1 MIVLLNKRR
10 PHRRRNGDQIAQPHP
25 LAVAA
30 ADVQLANLLCPLAP
44 LHLILHHHMI
54 DTIVTA
60 EIAGARAAERRLQAA
75 EDLRHRHIQQRR
87 PVAVD
92 RQGQLQHVAAPGG
105 KHPAQLRMLVRQL
118 EDLPRHLLQLRRRLT
133 GLRQDAQ
140 IKPRGIAQARQGRR
154 REGHDRRLG

>member
-10 PHRRRNGDQIAQPHP
+10 PHRRRNGDQIAHPHP

-30 ADVQLANLLCPLAP
+30 ADVQLANLLSPLTP

-92 RQGQLQHVAAPGG
+92 RQGQLRHVAAP
-105 KHPAQLRMLVRQL
+105 VVNT
-118 EDLPRHLLQLRRRLT
+118 RLSCGCWFASWRISRVT
-133 GLRQDAQ
+133 CSSSAD
-140 IKPRGIAQARQGRR
+140 
-154 REGHDRRLG
+154 D

>member
-1 MIVLLNKRR
+1 
-10 PHRRRNGDQIAQPHP
+10 
-25 LAVAA
+25 
-30 ADVQLANLLCPLAP
+30 
-44 LHLILHHHMI
+44 MI

-87 PVAVD
+87 PVAVN
-92 RQGQLQHVAAPGG
+92 RQGQLRHVAAPGG

-133 GLRQDAQ
+133 GLRRMRRSNPEAL
-140 IKPRGIAQARQGRR
+140 PVPGRVGGAKVMIVASGSDSSWR
-154 REGHDRRLG
+154 